1 MKRAAAL
8 AAAAIA
14 YVLAAWTVAPG
25 FYDGFGPTEPYRWTC
40 PPPQAGANTKPS
52 SGHADIKVT
61 NGKTEAW
68 SVYTSDGQIVIGF
81 LPDSFDATGKAS
93 VSVDI
98 TPLDACPEPKAIR
111 FVTNI
116 YRITADAPLK
126 KKANVTL
133 LYSNLKPHP
142 DDIYRADDP
151 GGAFTVL
158 PRAQQG
164 QPYTI
169 YTSTEQL
176 GYFAAGYLSST
187 TPPPGGV
194 VTIGGG
200 QTLPIIVAVLI
211 VVVVL
216 AGLPLALMRRRQ
228 SAGGAEEDNSEDS

>member
-1 MKRAAAL
+1 LKRLTLL

-40 PPPQAGANTKPS
+40 PPAQAGANTKPS

-61 NGKTEAW
+61 NGKSEAW
-68 SVYTSDGQIVIGF
+68 SVYTQDGQIVIGF
-81 LPDSFDATGKAS
+81 LPDSFDAGGKTTI
-93 VSVDI
+93 SVDI
-98 TPLDACPEPKAIR
+98 TPPDTCPEPKGVR

-116 YRITADAPLK
+116 YRIIADAPLK

-151 GGAFTVL
+151 N
-158 PRAQQG
+158 RAWTPLERSPQG

-169 YTSTEQL
+169 YTSTDKV
-176 GYFAAGYLSST
+176 GYFAAGYVSST

-216 AGLPLALMRRRQ
+216 AGLPLALMRRRR
-228 SAGGAEEDNSEDS
+228 SAEGTEEDDEEGS

>member
-1 MKRAAAL
+1 MGLQGPRRTRHRPRDRRPGAVKRAAAL

-25 FYDGFGPTEPYRWTC
+25 FYDGFGRTGPSGWTS

-81 LPDSFDATGKAS
+81 LPDSFDVAGKS
-93 VSVDI
+93 TVLVDI
-98 TPLDACPEPKAIR
+98 TPLDTCPEPKDVR
-111 FVTNI
+111 FVTNV
-116 YRITADAPLK
+116 YRIISDAPLK
-126 KKANVTL
+126 TKPNITL

-151 GGAFTVL
+151 NGPWTL
-158 PRAQQG
+158 LERTSQG

-169 YTSTEQL
+169 YSSTDKL
-176 GYFAAGYLSST
+176 GYFAAGHASSST
-187 TPPPGGV
+187 ATP
-194 VTIGGG
+194 
-200 QTLPIIVAVLI
+200 
-211 VVVVL
+211 
-216 AGLPLALMRRRQ
+216 AGLVTLCGAPAHSHLLA
-228 SAGGAEEDNSEDS
+228 